1 MNLYESIRKHVNEAE
16 VPTSEISDKLKELWS
31 DPNNSL
37 SSGQDYIDYFAEKY
51 NWHLTSDELNH
62 AWDIASNPAFDDE
75 QEDEGIEINGEYF
88 SDASDAGR
96 WLNKK
101 ISEYGNTHHFS
112 AEDNAVLNKL
122 ISKFGNTYFWK

>member
-62 AWDIASNPAFDDE
+62 AWDIASNP
-75 QEDEGIEINGEYF
+75 
-88 SDASDAGR
+88 SDAGR